1 LTPRSQV
8 LLIGLVR
15 ITRPIVGGDGYPIT
29 RTGAKRLMEHDPV
42 MTALCLA
49 LIIKILK
56 QL

>member
-1 LTPRSQV
+1 V
-8 LLIGLVR
+8 V
-15 ITRPIVGGDGYPIT
+15 ITRVNPD
-29 RTGAKRLMEHDPV
+29 GAKRLMEHDPV